1 MARRRLTAVDDPLV
15 FGEARPPSTQR
26 AAQTPT
32 APTAALYVRL
42 PLAES
47 DRLARAAFE
56 LGVFKRDLIAALIAR
71 HVDPHSDDGLATLRT
86 TVEAY
91 RQQAT

>member
-1 MARRRLTAVDDPLV
+1 MARRRLTAVDDPLL
-15 FGEARPPSTQR
+15 FGDASPPSAQR
-26 AAQTPT
+26 PARTPS

-56 LGVFKRDLIAALIAR
+56 LDVFKRDLVAALIAL
-71 HVDPHSDDGLATLRT
+71 HVDPHSEDGLATLRA